1 MTCHGGPLPGH
12 WERRTASNQRLLC
25 SSLSSPLSTEELLS
39 LRSSLSATSPRA
51 SQLIWHSIRLPG
63 PQPWGSIVSSQI
75 TRCALKRKQCPFT
88 WIRVCVQAGIQL
100 AHTQHAHKDIQDA
113 HKHTQ
118 PSNAGSPR
126 TREKDDPKMYA
137 RTCHSMLTLTPAS
150 TLVYMGEQS
159 VFTMTCSYCAQ
170 ILKVGRP

>member
-39 LRSSLSATSPRA
+39 LRSSLSATSPEP
-51 SQLIWHSIRLPG
+51 HSSSGTPFACQVLPDHKMCIKKKTVPIHMDPG
-63 PQPWGSIVSSQI
+63 VCTSRHS
-75 TRCALKRKQCPFT
+75 TRS
-88 WIRVCVQAGIQL
+88 
-100 AHTQHAHKDIQDA
+100 HTACTQRHTGCTHS
-113 HKHTQ
+113 HTQ
-118 PSNAGSPR
+118 PSNAESPR
-126 TREKDDPKMYA
+126 TREKDGPKMYA
-137 RTCHSMLTLTPAS
+137 RTCHSMLTFMPAS
-150 TLVYMGEQS
+150 SLVYMGEQS

>member
-1 MTCHGGPLPGH
+1 MSWWSSARTLGASHSVQSKTPLLVSLFSPKYGGITVIEKLP
-12 WERRTASNQRLLC
+12 ECYLSPSLTAHLALHSPARSTALGLYCILPDHKMCIKKKTVPIHMDPGVCTSRHSTRSHTACTQR
-25 SSLSSPLSTEELLS
+25 
-39 LRSSLSATSPRA
+39 
-51 SQLIWHSIRLPG
+51 
-63 PQPWGSIVSSQI
+63 
-75 TRCALKRKQCPFT
+75 
-88 WIRVCVQAGIQL
+88 
-100 AHTQHAHKDIQDA
+100 HTGCTHA
-113 HKHTQ
+113 HTQ

-137 RTCHSMLTLTPAS
+137 RTCHSMLTLMPAS